1 MKTFFPAHQHG
12 VSLPEL
18 LLVAGACMAISVGI
32 FASYATA
39 FKGSQVADE
48 APRLR
53 VLSTNLR
60 QAYRS
65 RGTYAGLTTNS
76 AMLDNLFPREM
87 VWAGGEPISAWGTPI
102 RVLSMPVNGVPDAGM
117 VISYESLPADA
128 CVSLTSNA
136 SSGFRSVTVD
146 DRPVGVGADL
156 DVGLLGQLC
165 AQGATVNFFR

>member
-1 MKTFFPAHQHG
+1 
-12 VSLPEL
+12 
-18 LLVAGACMAISVGI
+18 MAISTGI
-32 FASYATA
+32 FATYASA

-48 APRLR
+48 TPRLR
-53 VLSTNLR
+53 ALSTNLQ

-65 RGTYAGLTTNS
+65 RGSYAGLTTNS
-76 AMLDNLFPREM
+76 AMLDNLFPHEM
-87 VWAGGEPISAWGTPI
+87 VWAGGEPVSAWGTPV
-102 RVLSMPVNGVPDAGM
+102 RVLSMPVNGVPDAGL

-128 CVSLTSNA
+128 CVSLATNVGTAFHSI
-136 SSGFRSVTVD
+136 TVD